1 MAVVRAGVVPASRS
15 LFYCLIG
22 LLVTTGFVG
31 LFLAMFGVNRVVTG
45 LLVGAIAG
53 VAAGVALFVRDVV
66 ELTEHAIY
74 TRTPFRS
81 ATVPWDRVVAG
92 RFTLDERSRWALAL
106 DLTGGAS
113 TDELVLLSIP
123 PVVRPVAG
131 AYDMRKREQ
140 VTEIREFLR
149 AKRIPITVL
158 PEIAGAL
165 NQHWQ
170 IAPPTTR

>member
-1 MAVVRAGVVPASRS
+1 MAVVRAGVVPAGRS
-15 LFYCLIG
+15 LLYCLIG
-22 LLVTTGFVG
+22 VLVTTGVVG
-31 LFLAMFGVNRVVTG
+31 LFVAMFGVNRVITG

-74 TRTPFRS
+74 ARTPFRS
-81 ATVPWDRVVAG
+81 STVPWDRVVAG

-106 DLTGGAS
+106 DLNGGTS
-113 TDELVLLSIP
+113 DELVLLSIP
-123 PVVRPVAG
+123 PVVLPVAG

-140 VTEIREFLR
+140 VTEIREILR
-149 AKRIPITVL
+149 AKRIPVTVL

-170 IAPPTTR
+170 IAPPTSR